1 MALPKLNES
10 IKYSVKIPSTG
21 ETVKYRPYLVKEEKV
36 LMLALEQG
44 DEQGSLEA
52 IADTLEACIDEP
64 INVRNLP
71 IFDIEFLFTQIRSKS
86 VGETTTIQSNCVE
99 CDTPNEISVDISKVN
114 IKVPKTANSKQ
125 IKLSSDIILEMKYP
139 TLKDI
144 APKFNKYKEGNQTD
158 QAFDMIAACIDAV
171 QTKDERI
178 SLSDESEEEV
188 SAFIESFSTEQ
199 FLKVKDFIEQMPRLK
214 HVIEFKCNKC
224 EHDNKLTLE
233 GTADFF

>member
-10 IKYSVKIPSTG
+10 IKYTTKIPSTG
-21 ETVKYRPYLVKEEKV
+21 ETIKYRPYLVKEEKV
-36 LMLALEQG
+36 LMIALEQG

-52 IADTLEACIDEP
+52 IADTLEACIEEP
-64 INVRNLP
+64 ITIRNLP
-71 IFDIEFLFTQIRSKS
+71 IFDIEYLFTQIRSKS
-86 VGETTTIQSNCVE
+86 VGETTRIQTNCKE
-99 CDTPNEISVDISKVN
+99 CNTPNEIAVDISKIN
-114 IKVPKTANSKQ
+114 IKVPKSANSKL
-125 IKLSSDIILEMKYP
+125 IKLSNEYTLEMKYP

-178 SLSDESEEEV
+178 SLSDESPEEV
-188 SAFIESFSTEQ
+188 TAFIESFSTDQ
-199 FLKVKDFIEQMPRLK
+199 FMKVKDFIEKMPRLK
-214 HVIEFKCNKC
+214 HDVEFQCGSC
-224 EHDNKLTLE
+224 DHDNKLTLE